1 MKIKDLMRRGVQA
14 LEPDATVE
22 DAARRMADAG
32 VGSLPVV
39 SSGRPVGVVTDRDIV
54 VRALAEGL
62 KPKETA
68 VESVMTPEV
77 VYCREDD
84 EAADAAKRMAQAQ
97 VRRLLVLDAK
107 GALVGVVS
115 LGDLAVE
122 GEPAA
127 REALAGVSAP
137 SEELSQGTHSGGPR
151 LRGGGEGGSLSSL
164 IKDELAAAETYR
176 QALETVRG
184 AEAEDLRRFETEHEE
199 AARVLQAK
207 LAGLGVEPPAG
218 TGLWGAWARAIEG
231 SERFFDERA
240 VLKILKLGEERGAA
254 DYEEALRDPAVGA
267 ELRALIVDSLLPA
280 ATARAAALGRLVARR
295 RG

>member
-1 MKIKDLMRRGVQA
+1 MKIKDMMRRDVQA

-39 SSGRPVGVVTDRDIV
+39 SGGRPLGVVTDRDIV

-62 KPKETA
+62 KPRETS
-68 VESVMTPEV
+68 VESVMTPEIV
-77 VYCREDD
+77 SIGEDD
-84 EAADAAKRMAQAQ
+84 DASEAAKRMADAQ
-97 VRRLLVLDAK
+97 VRRLLVVDAR

-122 GEPAA
+122 REPGAA
-127 REALAGVSAP
+127 GALAGVSAP
-137 SEELSQGTHSGGPR
+137 PEELSQGTHSGGTR
-151 LRGGGEGGSLSSL
+151 VAGRGDASLTSL

-184 AEAEDLRRFETEHEE
+184 PEADELRRFETEHED
-199 AARVLQAK
+199 AARLLRDR
-207 LAGLGVEPPAG
+207 LAALGVEPPAG

-254 DYEEALRDPAVGA
+254 DYQEALRDPALGA
-267 ELRALIVDSLLPA
+267 AVKELISGELLPNA
-280 ATARAAALGRLVARR
+280 VARAAAIGKLVARKR
-295 RG
+295 

>member
-1 MKIKDLMRRGVQA
+1 MKIKDLMRRDVQA

-39 SSGRPVGVVTDRDIV
+39 SGGRPLGVVTDRDIV

-62 KPKETA
+62 KPKDTS

-77 VYCREDD
+77 VSIGEDDDAD
-84 EAADAAKRMAQAQ
+84 EAARRMAQAQ
-97 VRRLLVLDAK
+97 VRRLLVVDSR

-122 GEPAA
+122 REPGTAG
-127 REALAGVSAP
+127 ALAGVSAP
-137 SEELSQGTHSGGPR
+137 AEEEGRGVHAGGPR
-151 LRGGGEGGSLSSL
+151 RADGGSLSSL

-184 AEAEDLRRFETEHEE
+184 PEAEALRRFETEHED
-199 AARVLQAK
+199 AARILRDR
-207 LAGLGVEPPAG
+207 LAAVGVEPPEG

-254 DYEEALRDPAVGA
+254 DYQEALRDPALGDAVK
-267 ELRALIVDSLLPA
+267 ELISGELLPN
-280 ATARAAALGRLVARR
+280 ARARAEAMGKLVARKR
-295 RG
+295 